1 MASSNTI
8 DLSLLPAPNIIEP
21 LDFERILETRK
32 ARLIALTAA
41 DDREAMAKTLALES
55 EPLTLLL
62 EENSEREL
70 ILRQRVNEA
79 ARALLLAFAEGE
91 DLEHKAA
98 EVGVLRLTITAADES
113 TVPPTPAVM
122 ERDDDLRDRAQ
133 LAWEGLSTAGPRG
146 AYEFHARS
154 AHGLI
159 ADASSISP
167 EPCDILVSVLSREGD
182 GTAGPIL
189 LDAVR
194 QALNDED
201 IRPMGDRVTVQ
212 SSRITPYTVRA
223 VLHLKGDGPG
233 GAVALDAAQ
242 RACDKYVNRPRRQGV
257 SVWRSAITAA
267 AHVEGVERLELLAPA
282 EDIVLD
288 RTQAGTC
295 TAIELRIARES
306 ADD

>member
-1 MASSNTI
+1 MARYARCPSPHLSGHDMASSNTI

-32 ARLIALTAA
+32 ARLIALAAA
-41 DDREAMAKTLALES
+41 DDREALAKTLALES
-55 EPLTLLL
+55 EPLTMLL

-70 ILRQRVNEA
+70 ILRQRVNES
-79 ARALLLAFAEGE
+79 ARALLLAFAEGK

-98 EVGVLRLTITAADES
+98 EVGVFRLTIKPADES

-122 ERDDDLRDRAQ
+122 ELDDDLRDRAQ

-159 ADASSISP
+159 ADASAISP
-167 EPCDILVSVLSREGD
+167 DPCDILVSVLSREGD
-182 GTAGPIL
+182 GNAGPAL

-201 IRPMGDRVTVQ
+201 TRPMGDRVTVQ
-212 SSRITPYTVRA
+212 SSAHHLIRRA
-223 VLHLKGDGPG
+223 RRTAHEG
-233 GAVALDAAQ
+233 
-242 RACDKYVNRPRRQGV
+242 RRPRRCCCAGGCTKGV
-257 SVWRSAITAA
+257 
-267 AHVEGVERLELLAPA
+267 
-282 EDIVLD
+282 
-288 RTQAGTC
+288 
-295 TAIELRIARES
+295 
-306 ADD
+306 